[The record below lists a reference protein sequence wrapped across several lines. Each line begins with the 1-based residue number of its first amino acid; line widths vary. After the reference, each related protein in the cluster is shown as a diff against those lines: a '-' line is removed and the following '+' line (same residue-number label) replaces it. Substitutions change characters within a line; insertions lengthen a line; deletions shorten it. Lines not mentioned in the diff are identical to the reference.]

1 MIQMLVDYY
10 GKKEIFYYK
19 LLKFVD
25 YHLFRLELDL

>member
-1 MIQMLVDYY
+1 MTLMLVDYY

-25 YHLFRLELDL
+25 YHMFLLELDL